1 MADIQTPEA
10 DAKLDTDGSSKDEQL
25 QIILFIVNNQMYER
39 GGFLKVQIHIL
50 VYGGKS

>member
-1 MADIQTPEA
+1 MADIQTPEV

-25 QIILFIVNNQMYER
+25 KIILFIVNNQMYEH
-39 GGFLKVQIHIL
+39 GGLLKVKIHIL